1 MPRFKGFHVNQYLN
15 QLAELSIQAGRQIME
30 IYAKDFEIYTKQD
43 ESPVTEADQLA
54 EDIIIKGLK
63 NITPEIPIIAEEM
76 ASEGALPQLSATTD
90 EAFYLVDPLDG
101 TKEFINKRDAFTVN
115 IALIKNHKP
124 VVGVIFAPA
133 LNLLFCADVQNNIA
147 VKFELSDDFDFI
159 NPRRKKDISTG
170 NLTNNPFKILAS
182 RSHLNVQTEGY
193 IQNLKDKHGEVEII
207 NVGSSLKLCLL
218 AAGDADIYPR
228 FGPTMEWDIA
238 AGHAILAASGG
249 HIETEKGDGFT
260 YGDQDNDFKN
270 GNFIAYSN

>member
-1 MPRFKGFHVNQYLN
+1 MNQYLN

-147 VKFELSDDFDFI
+147 VKFELNDDFDFI
-159 NPRRKKDISTG
+159 NPRSKQDISTG
-170 NLTNNPFKILAS
+170 NLTINPFKILAS
-182 RSHLNVQTEGY
+182 RSHLNVQTEDY

-249 HIETEKGDGFT
+249 HIETEKGDDFT